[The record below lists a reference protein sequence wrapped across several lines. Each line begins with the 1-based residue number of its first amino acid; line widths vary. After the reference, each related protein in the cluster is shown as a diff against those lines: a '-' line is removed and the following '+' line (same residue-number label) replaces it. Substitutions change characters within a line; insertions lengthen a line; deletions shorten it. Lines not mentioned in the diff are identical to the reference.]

1 MKLPDKR
8 TCAILGGLGIGAG
21 LMYLLD
27 PTNGKRRRSIVRDK
41 ARKAYH
47 TSGQA
52 AGRWGRRI
60 ANRGKGA
67 LSEVKARWMEED
79 VPDSILEARVRSH
92 VGHHVSRTGW
102 VEMTAHN
109 GVIVLTG
116 SLPKQEA
123 STLLAQV
130 EAVRGVKGV
139 DDQLN
144 IQSEGNGRS
153 KGWARTMGMVASA
166 VGGGLA
172 LYGVRKRGVL
182 GTALSSVGRGAA
194 KLSGWGQEAVQH
206 QPGER

>member
-27 PTNGKRRRSIVRDK
+27 PNNGKRRRSIVRDK

-47 TSGQA
+47 TSGRA
-52 AGRWGRRI
+52 AGRWGRKI

-153 KGWARTMGMVASA
+153 KGWSRTMGMVASA

-182 GTALSSVGRGAA
+182 ATALSNVGRGAA

>member
-8 TCAILGGLGIGAG
+8 TCAILGSLGIGAG

-27 PTNGKRRRSIVRDK
+27 PSNGKRRRSIVRDK

-47 TSGQA
+47 TSGRA

-67 LSEVKARWMEED
+67 LSEVKARWMGED
-79 VPDSILEARVRSH
+79 ISDSILEARVRSH
-92 VGHHVSRTGW
+92 IGHHVSRLGW
-102 VEMTAHN
+102 VEITARN
-109 GVIVLTG
+109 GVIVVTG

-123 STLLAQV
+123 ATLLAQV

-139 DDQLN
+139 DDRLN

-166 VGGGLA
+166 VGSGLA
-172 LYGVRKRGVL
+172 LYGVRRRGVQ
-182 GTALSSVGRGAA
+182 GTAPSNVGRGAA
-194 KLSGWGQEAVQH
+194 KLSGWNQEAVPN